1 VTQCVTFG
9 LPPARIRIPAYP
21 GSAKWAMN
29 PLPSAD
35 ARLGMAGRGA
45 NMSVSRSAI
54 KKEPVARATMELQ
67 PFVWQGTDKR
77 GVKMKGEQLAK
88 NANLLRAELRRQGIN
103 PDQVKPK
110 PKPLFGAAGSPVKP
124 KDIAFFSRQMAT
136 MMKSGVPIVSALEII
151 GSGHKNPRMKKMV
164 DGVRTDIEGG
174 SSLYE
179 SVSKH
184 PVQFDEL
191 YRNLVRAGE
200 GAGVLETVLDTVAT
214 YKENI
219 EGLKGKIKK
228 ALFYPAMVIAVAL
241 LVSAILL
248 IFVVPQFEDVF
259 KSFGADLPAFT
270 QIIVNAS
277 RFMVSWW
284 WLIAIVVIGSIVGL
298 VMAYKRSPAMQ
309 HAMDRYILKVPVIGQ
324 IMHNSAIAR
333 FARTTAVTF
342 KAGVPLVEALGIVA
356 GATGNKVYEEAVLR
370 MRDDVSVGYPVNM
383 AMKQTNLFP
392 HMVIQMTGIGEEAG
406 ALDTMLFKV
415 AEYYEQEV
423 NNAVDALSSLLEP
436 MIMVFIGVVVGGM
449 VVGMYL
455 PIFKLASVV
464 G

>member
-1 VTQCVTFG
+1 M
-9 LPPARIRIPAYP
+9 
-21 GSAKWAMN
+21 SA
-29 PLPSAD
+29 
-35 ARLGMAGRGA
+35 
-45 NMSVSRSAI
+45 SRSAM
-54 KKEPVARATMELQ
+54 KKEPVARSTMEMA
-67 PFVWQGTDKR
+67 PFVWEGTDKR

-88 NANLLRAELRRQGIN
+88 NANLLKAELRRQGIT
-103 PDQVKPK
+103 PKIVKAK
-110 PKPLFGAAGSPVKP
+110 GKPLFGAAGTPVSA

-151 GSGHKNPRMKKMV
+151 GGGHKNPRMKKMV
-164 DGVRTDIEGG
+164 DTIRADIEGG

-179 SVSKH
+179 AISRH

-200 GAGVLETVLDTVAT
+200 GAGVLETVLDTVAN

-219 EGLKGKIKK
+219 EALKSKIKK
-228 ALFYPAMVIAVAL
+228 ALFYPLMVIVVAIVVSGIM
-241 LVSAILL
+241 LV
-248 IFVVPQFEDVF
+248 FVVPQFEEVF
-259 KSFGADLPAFT
+259 RGFGADLPAFT
-270 QIIVNAS
+270 QLIVNAS

-284 WLIAIVVIGSIVGL
+284 WLILIIIGGSAVGAI
-298 VMAYKRSPAMQ
+298 MAYKRSPKMQ
-309 HAMDRYILKVPVIGQ
+309 HTMDRLILKVPVVGQ
-324 IMHNSAIAR
+324 IMHNSSIAR

-383 AMKQTNLFP
+383 AMKQVNIFP
-392 HMVIQMTGIGEEAG
+392 HMVVQMTAIGEEAG

-415 AEYYEQEV
+415 AEYFEQEV

-449 VVGMYL
+449 VIGMYL
-455 PIFKLASVV
+455 PIFKLGAVV

>member
-1 VTQCVTFG
+1 
-9 LPPARIRIPAYP
+9 
-21 GSAKWAMN
+21 
-29 PLPSAD
+29 
-35 ARLGMAGRGA
+35 
-45 NMSVSRSAI
+45 MSVSRSAI
-54 KKEPVARATMELQ
+54 KKEPVARNTMELKS
-67 PFVWQGTDKR
+67 FVWVGTDKR
-77 GVKMKGEQLAK
+77 GVKMKGEQAAK

-103 PDQVKPK
+103 PGQIKIK
-110 PKPLFGAAGSPVKP
+110 PKPLFGAAGKVVGA

-164 DGVRTDIEGG
+164 DEIRTDIEGG

-179 SVSKH
+179 AVSKH

-219 EGLKGKIKK
+219 ESLKGKIKK
-228 ALFYPAMVIAVAL
+228 ALFYPAMVVVVAL
-241 LVSAILL
+241 LVSAIML
-248 IFVVPQFEDVF
+248 IFVVPQFEEVF
-259 KSFGADLPAFT
+259 RGFGAELPAFT
-270 QIIVNAS
+270 QMIVSLS

-284 WLIAIVVIGSIVGL
+284 WLIAIVLIGAVVGF
-298 VMAYKRSPAMQ
+298 VMAYKRSPKMQ
-309 HAMDRYILKVPVIGQ
+309 HTMDRLILRVPVIGQ

-356 GATGNKVYEEAVLR
+356 GATGNKVYEESVLR

-406 ALDTMLFKV
+406 ALDAMLFKV

-449 VVGMYL
+449 VIGMYL
-455 PIFKLASVV
+455 PIFKLGAVV

>member
-1 VTQCVTFG
+1 
-9 LPPARIRIPAYP
+9 
-21 GSAKWAMN
+21 
-29 PLPSAD
+29 
-35 ARLGMAGRGA
+35 
-45 NMSVSRSAI
+45 MSVSRSAI
-54 KKEPVARATMELQ
+54 KKEPVARSTMELQ
-67 PFVWQGTDKR
+67 PFVWEGTDKR
-77 GVKMKGEQLAK
+77 GVKMKGEQPAK
-88 NANLLRAELRRQGIN
+88 NANLLRAELRRMGIM
-103 PDQVKPK
+103 PSVVKPK
-110 PKPLFGAAGSPVKP
+110 PKPLFGAAGSAVGA

-136 MMKSGVPIVSALEII
+136 MMKSGVPIVSALDII
-151 GSGHKNPRMKKMV
+151 GSGHKNPRMKKLV
-164 DGVRTDIEGG
+164 DTIRIDIEGG

-179 SVSKH
+179 SISRH

-228 ALFYPAMVIAVAL
+228 ALFYPAMVVVVAL
-241 LVSAILL
+241 LVSSILL
-248 IFVVPQFEDVF
+248 MFVVPQFEEVF
-259 KSFGADLPAFT
+259 KGFGADLPAFT
-270 QIIVNAS
+270 QMIVAAS
-277 RFMVSWW
+277 RFMLSYW
-284 WLIAIVVIGSIVGL
+284 WLMVIISVGSVVGFIF
-298 VMAYKRSPAMQ
+298 AYKRSPAMQ
-309 HAMDRYILKVPVIGQ
+309 HTMDRLILKVPVIGQ
-324 IMHNSAIAR
+324 IMNNSAIAR

-356 GATGNKVYEEAVLR
+356 GATGNKVYEESVLR

-392 HMVIQMTGIGEEAG
+392 HMVIQMTAIGEEAG

-436 MIMVFIGVVVGGM
+436 MIMVFIGTIVGGM
-449 VVGMYL
+449 VIGMYL
-455 PIFKLASVV
+455 PIFKLGAVV

>member
-1 VTQCVTFG
+1 
-9 LPPARIRIPAYP
+9 
-21 GSAKWAMN
+21 
-29 PLPSAD
+29 
-35 ARLGMAGRGA
+35 
-45 NMSVSRSAI
+45 MSVSRSAI
-54 KKEPVARATMELQ
+54 KKEPVARSTMELQ
-67 PFVWQGTDKR
+67 PFVWEGTDKR
-77 GVKMKGEQLAK
+77 GIKMKGEQLAK

-103 PDQVKPK
+103 PGQVKVK
-110 PKPLFGAAGSPVKP
+110 PKPLFGAAGKPVSA

-164 DGVRTDIEGG
+164 DAIRTDIEGG
-174 SSLYE
+174 SSLHE
-179 SVSKH
+179 AISRH

-200 GAGVLETVLDTVAT
+200 SAGVLETVLDTIAA

-219 EGLKGKIKK
+219 EALKGKIKK
-228 ALFYPAMVIAVAL
+228 ALFYPAMVLVVAFLVSTVL
-241 LVSAILL
+241 LVW
-248 IFVVPQFEDVF
+248 VVPQFEEVF

-270 QIIVNAS
+270 QMVVNLS

-284 WLIAIVVIGSIVGL
+284 WLMAIVMIGSVVAIA
-298 VMAYKRSPAMQ
+298 MMYRRSEKMQ
-309 HAMDRYILKVPVIGQ
+309 HTVDRLILKVPVIGQ

-356 GATGNKVYEEAVLR
+356 GATGNKVYSEGVLR

-383 AMKQTNLFP
+383 AMKQLNLFP

-406 ALDTMLFKV
+406 ALDAMLFKV

-436 MIMVFIGVVVGGM
+436 MIMVFIGTIVGGL
-449 VVGMYL
+449 VIAMYL
-455 PIFKLASVV
+455 PIFKLGAVV

>member
-1 VTQCVTFG
+1 MVW
-9 LPPARIRIPAYP
+9 L
-21 GSAKWAMN
+21 GSQK
-29 PLPSAD
+29 
-35 ARLGMAGRGA
+35 
-45 NMSVSRSAI
+45 MSVSRSAI
-54 KKEPVARATMELQ
+54 KKEPVVRNTMELQ
-67 PFVWQGTDKR
+67 PFVWVGTDKR
-77 GVKMKGEQLAK
+77 GVKMKGETPAK
-88 NANLLRAELRRQGIN
+88 NANLLRAELRRQGITPN
-103 PDQVKPK
+103 VVKPK
-110 PKPLFGAAGSPVKP
+110 PKPLFGAAGSAIST

-136 MMKSGVPIVSALEII
+136 MMKSGVPIVSSLEII
-151 GSGHKNPRMKKMV
+151 GSGHKNPRMRKMV
-164 DGVRTDIEGG
+164 ESVRTDIEGG

-179 SVSKH
+179 AISKH

-200 GAGVLETVLDTVAT
+200 GAGVLETVLDTVAN

-219 EGLKGKIKK
+219 EALKGKIKK
-228 ALFYPAMVIAVAL
+228 ALFYPTMVIAVAL
-241 LVSAILL
+241 IVSAILL

-270 QIIVNAS
+270 QLIVAAS
-277 RFMVSWW
+277 RFMVAWW
-284 WLIAIVVIGSIVGL
+284 WLILLIVIGGIVGFIF
-298 VMAYKRSPAMQ
+298 AYRRSPSMQ
-309 HAMDRYILKVPVIGQ
+309 HGMDRFILKVPVIGQ
-324 IMHNSAIAR
+324 IMHNSSIAR

-383 AMKQTNLFP
+383 AMKQVNIFP
-392 HMVIQMTGIGEEAG
+392 HMVVQMTAIGEEAG

-415 AEYYEQEV
+415 AEYFEQEV